1 MHLQCAP
8 SGRIQNIDNIGDFVG
23 AATMQNK
30 ILPKNIDSIGDI
42 VGEPTVQ
49 NKIL

>member
-1 MHLQCAP
+1 MC
-8 SGRIQNIDNIGDFVG
+8 IGDFVG

-30 ILPKNIDSIGDI
+30 ILLKNIDSIGDI